1 MGEVHLASTTGLE
14 GAERPVVVK
23 VIRREHVKDPSFLAR
38 FLDEARVQAQLQHP
52 GVAQVL
58 DAAMDDVTGEPYV
71 VVEHVEG
78 RSLGDVRARAVQMGV
93 RVDWPAAAAIAVM
106 IAEALSHVHERQDAT
121 GRALSIVHRDLSPQN
136 VMMSYAGDI
145 KLIDFGTARGQNR
158 RCHTVAGV
166 VFAKPGYV
174 APEVANGNVGD
185 ARVDL
190 YALGVMLWEL
200 CAGRRFLQGEAADH
214 LAAVAR
220 NEHNLPPIAEEV
232 DMPAELDRIIAK
244 LTRFDRDDRYLAAR
258 VAAGDLAKVLSSA
271 PATPTGER
279 GIRAR
284 ASLLMQR
291 LFPAEP
297 ARSRREFGRLA
308 VAARAHRNGV
318 IAPAQA
324 PAAAAQPEAGE
335 HKDLLPGTRYRLGR
349 EIGRGASSVVY
360 EAHHVDLGRRVAI
373 KVLAAEPSRSTELAE
388 RFRREARAL
397 SRLSHPSLVKLHDV
411 GVSADGRLFGVMEL
425 LEGETLEAFMAR
437 EKGVDWREALT
448 LVQKSLRALVA
459 AHDAGIVH
467 RDIKPANLFL
477 TQAGEVKLLD
487 FGLAIGADELAD
499 REQGD
504 AAEGSKLAGL
514 TLFGTPEYMAPEQAA
529 SGRVD
534 VRADLYALGCVLY
547 EMLTGRLPFARPSS
561 VAILDAKIKGSP
573 ERPRDR
579 APTRGIPV
587 AIDELTMRAIARHP
601 SVRFQTAVEM
611 LAAVDVALAEPSKR
625 RAGRRAL
632 GFVALAASMA
642 IAAGLL
648 AAPAGAGRSVLASVR
663 APWMPAWIVGSP
675 QAEEK
680 AAVAKIF
687 TDVAS
692 DPPASAVS
700 LLAPAQGLEAP
711 NAALDPAQE
720 PDQDSLESDE
730 LLDDVTGSD
739 LAAKAQD
746 PAPTDSQDPPSGVAA
761 GRSRSKGTSSAGAA
775 HERRPAPEKT
785 ASSGQDRR
793 PAAEP
798 KRPAQASV
806 PAAPKAPEAVAAPEI
821 ALAASIVIE
830 APLPPLADLADQDDS
845 DEAAPPAAPAD
856 APSSPAAAA
865 APPASAP
872 AVDPAPKGARPAPG
886 SSDSAARPAAAAD
899 EKLPAPKKKEGDAKA
914 RKKKKH
920 KSRLA
925 KAK

>member
-23 VIRREHVKDPSFLAR
+23 VIRREHAKDPSFLAR

-93 RVDWPAAAAIAVM
+93 RVDWPSAAAIAVM
-106 IAEALSHVHERQDAT
+106 IAEALAHVHERQDAT
-121 GRALSIVHRDLSPQN
+121 GRALAIVHRDLSPQN

-200 CAGRRFLQGEAADH
+200 CAGRRFLQGEASDH

-220 NEHNLPPIAEEV
+220 NEKNLPPIAEEV
-232 DMPAELDRIIAK
+232 DMPVELDRIIAK
-244 LTRFDRDDRYLAAR
+244 LTSFDRDDRYLAAR
-258 VAAGDLAKVLSSA
+258 MAACDLAKVLSAA
-271 PATPTGER
+271 PAMPSGER

-284 ASLLMQR
+284 AALLMQR

-308 VAARAHRNGV
+308 VAARAHRG
-318 IAPAQA
+318 AGAGPAQA
-324 PAAAAQPEAGE
+324 APVVAAQPEAGA
-335 HKDLLPGTRYRLGR
+335 HKDLLPGTRYQLGR

-459 AHDAGIVH
+459 AHEAGIVH

-477 TQAGEVKLLD
+477 TRAGEVKLLD
-487 FGLAIGADELAD
+487 FGLAIGADEIAE

-504 AAEGSKLAGL
+504 AAAEGSKLAGL

-534 VRADLYALGCVLY
+534 ARADLYALGCVLY

-648 AAPAGAGRSVLASVR
+648 AAPAGAGRSILADVR

-675 QAEEK
+675 QAEK
-680 AAVAKIF
+680 AAVAPILA
-687 TDVAS
+687 DVAS
-692 DPPASAVS
+692 DPPASAAS
-700 LLAPAQGLEAP
+700 LLAPADEQDAP
-711 NAALDPAQE
+711 NAAIDHAQD

-739 LAAKAQD
+739 LAAQAQD
-746 PAPTDSQDPPSGVAA
+746 FAPAADQDPPGAIPASR
-761 GRSRSKGTSSAGAA
+761 GRARSKGTPIAGAG
-775 HERRPAPEKT
+775 HDRGPASEKI

-798 KRPAQASV
+798 DRPAQATV
-806 PAAPKAPEAVAAPEI
+806 PAAPRAPEAVAAPEI
-821 ALAASIVIE
+821 AITASIVLE
-830 APLPPLADLADQDDS
+830 APLSPLAEQDDS
-845 DEAAPPAAPAD
+845 DEATPPAAPVDD
-856 APSSPAAAA
+856 ATSSPAAAS

-872 AVDPAPKGARPAPG
+872 AVDPAPKGARAAPG
-886 SSDSAARPAAAAD
+886 SSDSAARPAATAE
-899 EKLPAPKKKEGDAKA
+899 EKLPAPKKKSGDAKA
-914 RKKKKH
+914 RKKR

>member
-23 VIRREHVKDPSFLAR
+23 VIRREHAKDPSFLAR

-93 RVDWPAAAAIAVM
+93 RVDWPSAAAIAVM
-106 IAEALSHVHERQDAT
+106 IAEALAHVHERQDAS
-121 GRALSIVHRDLSPQN
+121 GRALAIVHRDLSPQN

-190 YALGVMLWEL
+190 YALGVILWEL
-200 CAGRRFLQGEAADH
+200 CAGRRFLQGEPSDH

-220 NEHNLPPIAEEV
+220 NENNLPPIAEEV
-232 DMPAELDRIIAK
+232 DMPVELDRIIAK

-258 VAAGDLAKVLSSA
+258 MAASDLAKVLSSA

-308 VAARAHRNGV
+308 VAARAHRGAV
-318 IAPAQA
+318 AAPAQA
-324 PAAAAQPEAGE
+324 AQVAAAQPEPGE
-335 HKDLLPGTRYRLGR
+335 HQDLLPGTRYQLGR

-425 LEGETLEAFMAR
+425 LLGETLEAFMAR

-487 FGLAIGADELAD
+487 FGLAIGADEIAE

-648 AAPAGAGRSVLASVR
+648 AAPAGAGRSILASAR

-675 QAEEK
+675 QAER
-680 AAVAKIF
+680 AAVAPIF
-687 TDVAS
+687 SDVAS
-692 DPPASAVS
+692 APPASAVS
-700 LLAPAQGLEAP
+700 LLAPAQELEAP
-711 NAALDPAQE
+711 NAAIDPAQE

-730 LLDDVTGSD
+730 LLDDVKGSD

-746 PAPTDSQDPPSGVAA
+746 PAPADSQDPPSVVPAGG
-761 GRSRSKGTSSAGAA
+761 GRSRSKGTTSAGAA
-775 HERRPAPEKT
+775 HERRSDPEKT
-785 ASSGQDRR
+785 ASAGQDRR

-798 KRPAQASV
+798 ARPAQTTV
-806 PAAPKAPEAVAAPEI
+806 PSAPKAPEAVAAPEI
-821 ALAASIVIE
+821 AIAASIVIE
-830 APLPPLADLADQDDS
+830 APLSPLPEQDDS
-845 DEAAPPAAPAD
+845 DEAAPPAAPTD
-856 APSSPAAAA
+856 ASISPAAAS

-872 AVDPAPKGARPAPG
+872 AVDPAPKAANVAPG
-886 SSDSAARPAAAAD
+886 SSDSAARPAAAAE
-899 EKLPAPKKKEGDAKA
+899 EKLPAPKKKSGDAKA
-914 RKKKKH
+914 RKKRI